1 MSFGRRKHFN
11 TSNSHCI
18 ITNVLVCNK
27 SKQDLLILVKEWKK
41 PRALFFYKKIPPV
54 KSMINSTFNSF
65 PKTRQEGDK

>member
-1 MSFGRRKHFN
+1 MSFGRWKHFN

-41 PRALFFYKKIPPV
+41 PHALFFLEK
-54 KSMINSTFNSF
+54 NSTCEVNDKLYFQLF
-65 PKTRQEGDK
+65 PKN

>member
-1 MSFGRRKHFN
+1 MSFGRWKHFN

-41 PRALFFYKKIPPV
+41 PHALFFYKKIPPV
-54 KSMINSTFNSF
+54 KSMINSTFNN
-65 PKTRQEGDK
+65 Q

>member
-1 MSFGRRKHFN
+1 MSFGRWKLFN

-41 PRALFFYKKIPPV
+41 PHALFFYKKIPPV
-54 KSMINSTFNSF
+54 KSMINSTFNN
-65 PKTRQEGDK
+65 Q

>member
-1 MSFGRRKHFN
+1 MSFGRWKHFN

-18 ITNVLVCNK
+18 ITNVLQQIQTRFINIGQRMEKASCT
-27 SKQDLLILVKEWKK
+27 
-41 PRALFFYKKIPPV
+41 FFFQKKIPPV